1 MDFTFTEEQT
11 QIRDALRRF
20 LAERYTLDR
29 HRAIARSGSGCDP
42 EIWQRFAEL
51 GILGLGIPEALG
63 GMGGSAFDTLVVM
76 EELGRALV
84 IEPYL
89 ASVIVG
95 AGMLVRAGNPAQQ
108 RLLPAIASGEIRV
121 ALAHG
126 EADSRWILDAVTT
139 RATRDAQG
147 WVLQGAKS
155 VVPDGAGA
163 NFLLVSA
170 RGASGP
176 SLFLV
181 PGAQPG
187 LRRAA
192 HSTHDGAS
200 VAEVTLD
207 GVRVPADALIGTE
220 GGALPLIE
228 AASDAA
234 IAGLCAE
241 AVGAMDALLALTL
254 EYLKTRRQF
263 GAPIGGFQ
271 ALQHRMAD
279 MLLHAELARSMSYL
293 ASAKLGVR
301 NAGERR
307 RAISAAKF
315 LVGRSARFVG
325 QGAVQLHGGM
335 GVSDELAT
343 AHYFKRLTL
352 INSGFGDMDHHLER
366 FAAEMA
372 PATAPFAASSPR

>member
-1 MDFTFTEEQT
+1 MDFRFTAEQT

-20 LAERYTLDR
+20 LGERYTLDR
-29 HRAIARSGSGCDP
+29 RRATARSGSGCDA
-42 EIWQRFAEL
+42 EIWRQFAEL
-51 GILGLGIPEALG
+51 GILGVGIPEALG
-63 GMGGSAFDTLVVM
+63 GVGGGAFDTQVVM

-89 ASVIVG
+89 SSVIVG
-95 AGMLVRAGNPAQQ
+95 AGVLVRAGNDAQQ
-108 RLLPAIASGEIRV
+108 RLLPAIASGDTRV
-121 ALAHG
+121 TLAHE
-126 EADSRWILDAVTT
+126 EADSRWRLDAVMT
-139 RATRDAQG
+139 RMTRDAGG
-147 WVLQGAKS
+147 WILQGAKS
-155 VVPDGAGA
+155 LVADGTGA
-163 NFLLVSA
+163 DFLLVSA
-170 RGASGP
+170 RGPSGL

-181 PGAQPG
+181 PAASEG
-187 LRRAA
+187 LRRTA
-192 HSTHDGAS
+192 HVTHDGSS

-207 GVRVPADALIGTE
+207 AVRVKADALIGAE
-220 GGALPLIE
+220 GGALPLIV

-254 EYLKTRRQF
+254 DYIKTRQQF
-263 GAPIGGFQ
+263 GAPIGSFQ

-293 ASAKLGVR
+293 ASAKLGASHPR
-301 NAGERR
+301 ERR

-315 LVGRSARFVG
+315 LVGRSARLVG

-335 GVSDELAT
+335 GVSEELAT

-352 INSGFGDMDHHLER
+352 INASFGDMDHHLEQ
-366 FAAEMA
+366 FETVM
-372 PATAPFAASSPR
+372 TG